1 MAVKFTNNAKTTL
14 ASSLTNVATSASVVD
29 GSVFP
34 TLGAGEYFYCTFDD
48 GSNNEI
54 VKVTARSGNTLTIV
68 RGVDNTSARAFSSG
82 DSAELRAT
90 AGLLTDIQENI
101 AAKSANQ
108 TVYNTTTASSA
119 TDYDI
124 GIDPSVEA
132 NAMVFLNGVMQHHD
146 TFSFSGST
154 LTFDAAPPNGMA
166 LEVIVDNLINLQSS
180 NLTVDTFTAA
190 DVGGNPQT
198 DFTLSDAPAAED
210 NLLVFID
217 GVFQDQ
223 DAYTISNQT
232 LTITDGVT
240 ADFGVTVYVIN
251 PVNIGTPSDG
261 TVTSAKL
268 SGNITMPADL
278 TVTGDVAFD
287 SPTFVVDNANS
298 RVGLGTATP
307 SVPVDIVGEVKISS
321 HLNMP
326 DNAIAKFGTGSDLQ
340 IYHDGSHSYI
350 KDAGTGNLKIQGAAY
365 VILESNEGEQM
376 IRAQKNDSVRINFDG
391 ATKLETTSTGIDV
404 TGEIVGDGLDIT
416 DSASDIAFLR
426 SSNATTSNVYIT
438 NTNATTGNTANLY
451 LAPANN
457 VAGSQISS
465 IAIEDFSVSANRTAD
480 LAFSTRLN
488 GTMSERLRIDSSG
501 NVGIGTSSPS
511 TPLDVVGSGKFQPAV
526 GGGDALVTIAQTNSN
541 AYVHAGLKINAG
553 NTNPFYIYQSGSSNT
568 LRFNYNSLSD
578 AGGQMVITDGGN
590 VGIGTTSP
598 STKLDVA
605 GNVSLANYSGTGE
618 NKTILAQNDYGQMAA
633 GIRSGIPYVGSISPL
648 DFALYTG
655 NSEKVR
661 IDSSGNVGIGT
672 SSPSVKTHI
681 YDASTDAVLY
691 IDSGNANGSHARFL
705 ASGSV
710 KHFVGSG
717 GGFSLGDVDDFGIR
731 SFDNILFATGNSST
745 EKMRIDSSG
754 GLLIGKTSG
763 GSTNTGCEFG
773 GSGTGGLAFNLTST
787 NECFTYNNNNSSGAT
802 YLIDFRQNNAS
813 KGQIQ
818 VSSTSTTYAT
828 SSDYRLKENI
838 QPLENGLQ
846 RLNELNP
853 VQFDWKEDG
862 TSSEGFIA
870 HEVQEIFP
878 DAVSHE
884 KDGEQMQSMDYGR
897 ITPLLV
903 KAIQEQQAQIET
915 LKQEIQELKE

>member
-1 MAVKFTNNAKTTL
+1 MADTFTTNLNLTKPEVGASTDTWGTKLNNDLDDLDALFSSTGTSVAMNLDGAVIDSSVIGGTTPAAGTFTTL
-14 ASSLTNVATSASVVD
+14 TANTSITGTLATAAQTNITSVGTLSSLTVSGDA
-29 GSVFP
+29 
-34 TLGAGEYFYCTFDD
+34 TFDTSTLKVD
-48 GSNNEI
+48 STNNRVGI
-54 VKVTARSGNTLTIV
+54 G
-68 RGVDNTSARAFSSG
+68 
-82 DSAELRAT
+82 
-90 AGLLTDIQENI
+90 
-101 AAKSANQ
+101 
-108 TVYNTTTASSA
+108 TASPSA
-119 TDYDI
+119 TLDLT
-124 GIDPSVEA
+124 SVA
-132 NAMVFLNGVMQHHD
+132 
-146 TFSFSGST
+146 
-154 LTFDAAPPNGMA
+154 
-166 LEVIVDNLINLQSS
+166 
-180 NLTVDTFTAA
+180 
-190 DVGGNPQT
+190 
-198 DFTLSDAPAAED
+198 SDA
-210 NLLVFID
+210 V
-217 GVFQDQ
+217 
-223 DAYTISNQT
+223 
-232 LTITDGVT
+232 
-240 ADFGVTVYVIN
+240 
-251 PVNIGTPSDG
+251 
-261 TVTSAKL
+261 
-268 SGNITMPADL
+268 
-278 TVTGDVAFD
+278 
-287 SPTFVVDNANS
+287 
-298 RVGLGTATP
+298 
-307 SVPVDIVGEVKISS
+307 
-321 HLNMP
+321 
-326 DNAIAKFGTGSDLQ
+326 
-340 IYHDGSHSYI
+340 
-350 KDAGTGNLKIQGAAY
+350 
-365 VILESNEGEQM
+365 
-376 IRAQKNDSVRINFDG
+376 
-391 ATKLETTSTGIDV
+391 
-404 TGEIVGDGLDIT
+404 
-416 DSASDIAFLR
+416 FLR

-451 LAPANN
+451 FAPANN
-457 VAGSQISS
+457 IAGSQISS

-590 VGIGTTSP
+590 VGIGTSSP

-828 SSDYRLKENI
+828 SSDYRLKEN
-838 QPLENGLQ
+838 
-846 RLNELNP
+846 
-853 VQFDWKEDG
+853 VDYQFNALDRVAQLKPARFNFIADADTTVDG
-862 TSSEGFIA
+862 FLA
-870 HEVQEIFP
+870 HEVQNIVPEAISGEK
-878 DAVSHE
+878 DAVDAEGNPKYQGIDHS
-884 KDGEQMQSMDYGR
+884 KLV
-897 ITPLLV
+897 PLLT
-903 KAIQEQQAQIET
+903 KAIQEQQAQIEALQSEINL
-915 LKQEIQELKE
+915 LKGE